1 MESIRILVS
10 LWLRDRH
17 IDRRDRVQGF
27 TLIELLVVIIIIG
40 ILAAIALPSFL
51 NQSQKAKFAEAK
63 SYVST
68 MNRLQHAYYMEKNK
82 FANNIG
88 LLSLGTDMGSGS
100 YSYNVITGS
109 TTGTTSP
116 IELDLIINNVAEP
129 KGVALKTFMGVVAVT
144 ELDGMT
150 QLSTVFCTANAS
162 GGGVAAPGS
171 ISADGKV
178 VQCPVNFSIHTQ

>member
-1 MESIRILVS
+1 MESIRILIS
-10 LWLRDRH
+10 LWLRDRRFDQK
-17 IDRRDRVQGF
+17 DRAKGF

-82 FANNIG
+82 FASDIG
-88 LLSLGTDMGSGS
+88 LLSLGTNMGSGS
-100 YSYNVITGS
+100 YSYNVLLGS
-109 TTGTTSP
+109 ITGTTSP
-116 IELDLIINNVAEP
+116 VNLDLIITNVAEP
-129 KGVALKTFMGVVAVT
+129 KGVALKTFVGVVAVT

-150 QLSTVFCTANAS
+150 QLNTIFCTANAA
-162 GGGVAAPGS
+162 GGGVAVPGS
-171 ISADGKV
+171 ISGDGKLA
-178 VQCPVNFSIHTQ
+178 QCPVSFSIHTQ